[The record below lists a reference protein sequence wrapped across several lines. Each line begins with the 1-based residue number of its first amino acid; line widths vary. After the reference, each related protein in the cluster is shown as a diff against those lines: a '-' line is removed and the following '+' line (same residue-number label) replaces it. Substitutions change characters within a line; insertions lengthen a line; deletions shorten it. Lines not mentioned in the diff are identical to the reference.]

1 MKLFFTAAVAI
12 AVGSL
17 AFGEAIIDV
26 SPAPE
31 KPSQKTN
38 ITCNV
43 KECPPNSVC
52 SSDCIIFVPS
62 NRNKCITWDQRC
74 YCKIGFIW
82 DGTHCERWPCINDA
96 TCSALFDNTHCD
108 QSSHMCIC
116 DDSYELTFHQEC
128 YHKGW
133 LLVYKIAGIVFIIGI
148 IVAMIFIL
156 CGDRIRRYL
165 RSRSS
170 DYTPL
175 RDDDH
180 TNYGS

>member
-1 MKLFFTAAVAI
+1 MKLFFITIVAI
-12 AVGSL
+12 AVGNL
-17 AFGEAIIDV
+17 AFGEAIIDASKV
-26 SPAPE
+26 VPE
-31 KPSQKTN
+31 EPSQKTN
-38 ITCNV
+38 ITCEIE
-43 KECPPNSVC
+43 KCPPGSVC
-52 SSDCIIFVPS
+52 SNNCLDYGPRACIVWE
-62 NRNKCITWDQRC
+62 RRC
-74 YCKIGFIW
+74 YCQLGFIW